1 MHGYLENGSSISP
14 GTSNADNDATMISL
28 ICLLKLKYLVP
39 SSTINVI
46 ISETSAVLG
55 NFTTQ
60 VKDKIKSLLE
70 LHLVDQSVVMDV
82 MTQLSKDLHTKN
94 SVDRFSTEYS
104 RREYIKD
111 NLAFV
116 PPISKLLSLSS
127 ELGEYVTYMY
137 VPLLR
142 TLKALFTDATVKQQ
156 FLSVYLQTNL
166 FRDFCDGLKVK
177 NNPML
182 NSNDQTLKTVLYS
195 DVFEVKKP
203 PGFC

>member
-1 MHGYLENGSSISP
+1 MQGYLENGSNISP

-28 ICLLKLKYLVP
+28 ICLLKHKHLVP

-46 ISETSAVLG
+46 ISETAAVLG

-60 VKDKIKSLLE
+60 VKNKIKSLLE
-70 LHLVDQSVVMDV
+70 YHLIDQSVVMDV

-94 SVDRFSTEYS
+94 SFDRFSTEYS

-156 FLSVYLQTNL
+156 FLSVCPQTNL

-182 NSNDQTLKTVLYS
+182 NSNDQTLKTVWYS
-195 DVFEVKKP
+195 DVFEVEKP
-203 PGFC
+203 SGFC